1 MPSCSI
7 IALMLLPIF
16 THSISKNNEP
26 LEAIYPLYDTIPYS
40 DPAEIQTK
48 GGLTT
53 QTKEKEQICKRAH
66 VYDKIYDA
74 QQLVPSSIQIDHDT
88 AADSNPK
95 TVIENVPKDGNQ
107 MLEDDDKL

>member
-1 MPSCSI
+1 
-7 IALMLLPIF
+7 MLLPTF
-16 THSISKNNEP
+16 AHSISENKEQ

-53 QTKEKEQICKRAH
+53 QAKEKERIYKRAH

-74 QQLVPSSIQIDHDT
+74 QQLVHGSIQTDHDT
-88 AADSNPK
+88 AADSTPNTS
-95 TVIENVPKDGNQ
+95 TVMEDVPKDENQ
-107 MLEDDDKL
+107 TLEDDNKP